1 MLWVVIV
8 WLSAYAGLFV
18 LVAAGVL
25 LTWAVVGRMPV
36 WLLLACLGG
45 VAVLAGYTLWV
56 GNVASIITLLT
67 AVMGIGLCLLLV
79 SLRHWVPRVADA
91 AARPFRRETTAERT
105 TRARRGRGAAS

>member
-1 MLWVVIV
+1 MLWVVIA

-18 LVAAGVL
+18 LVAAGVI

-45 VAVLAGYTLWV
+45 VAVLAAYTLWV

-67 AVMGIGLCLLLV
+67 AVMGIGLCLLLA
-79 SLRHWVPRVADA
+79 SLRHWVPRAADA
-91 AARPFRRETTAERT
+91 AARPFRRQTTG
-105 TRARRGRGAAS
+105 RRGRGVAP